1 MVWSRDQ
8 RHILC
13 IELLFAFYETML
25 GFKGSKCR
33 KHLFLGFW
41 GIYWSQSRVNLLNH
55 TYSWSACRDL
65 STGVWYDHFNKDSH
79 EISLKKWSKSE
90 VHAKAC
96 TGRIAHP
103 TEMRVSDSYS
113 ARSITPENIS
123 KTWIALFLF
132 TGMEGVK
139 VEKPLD
145 LFEISLF
152 NPF

>member
-1 MVWSRDQ
+1 M
-8 RHILC
+8 
-13 IELLFAFYETML
+13 
-25 GFKGSKCR
+25 SKTP
-33 KHLFLGFW
+33 FLGFW

-139 VEKPLD
+139 FRKVRILKKSFTVPL
-145 LFEISLF
+145 LYSFYTNIFFLIILYFKHLLNKNIRSKY
-152 NPF
+152 PF